1 MIPAKGLDDTEGEAL
16 VQERADEAAKW
27 LEAADLTYCSA
38 RLVFV
43 QHNPFLWFD
52 AAYLLH
58 QALEKYAKALLAHQG
73 RGRRGHSLSA
83 LFRQIMEILPEIDV
97 PEVRRVIEKLDH
109 LQELRYPDM
118 RFSGPGLGPE
128 ELDDA
133 DFVVRLVR
141 ERLPK
146 EVTDKGIGSLVRRPL
161 ENFHLQLVAML
172 VKDNEQLEYWKE
184 ELLGISAEVN
194 AILGELPSPS
204 AE

>member
-1 MIPAKGLDDTEGEAL
+1 MAP
-16 VQERADEAAKW
+16 VQERVEEAGKW
-27 LEAADLTYCSA
+27 LESADLTYCSA
-38 RLVFV
+38 RCLFV
-43 QHNPFLWFD
+43 QRNPFLWFD

-73 RGRRGHSLSA
+73 RGGRGHDLAA
-83 LFRQIMEILPEIDV
+83 LFGQIMELFLEIDV
-97 PEVRRVIEKLDH
+97 PEVRRVIEKLNH

-118 RFSGPGLGPE
+118 RFRGQGLGPE

-146 EVTDKGIGSLVRRPL
+146 AVTDEGIGSIVRRPL

-172 VKDNEQLEYWKE
+172 VKDNKQLEYWRE

-194 AILGELPSPS
+194 EILGELPSPS

>member
-1 MIPAKGLDDTEGEAL
+1 MIPAKSLDDTEGEAP
-16 VQERADEAAKW
+16 VQERADEATKW
-27 LEAADLTYCSA
+27 LETADLTYCSA
-38 RLVFV
+38 RLLFV
-43 QHNPFLWFD
+43 QRNPFLWFD

-58 QALEKYAKALLAHQG
+58 QALEKYAKALLAHQS
-73 RGRRGHSLSA
+73 RSRWGHNLSA
-83 LFRQIMEILPEIDV
+83 LFGQIMELHPEINV
-97 PEVRRVIEKLDH
+97 PEVRRVIDKLDH
-109 LQELRYPDM
+109 LQELRYPDL
-118 RFSGPGLGPE
+118 RFRGQGLGPE

-146 EVTDKGIGSLVRRPL
+146 AVTDKGIGSLVRRPL
-161 ENFHLQLVAML
+161 ENFHLQLVAIL

-194 AILGELPSPS
+194 EILGEFSPS